1 MCFVEDVPMSNE
13 IPSMYKYHK
22 FSVYFLF
29 GALVIETNTKTI
41 RITQTRPNE
50 IDGLKLH
57 LFWIRLHFHYYVWSY
72 FSPRNH
78 CVIR

>member
-1 MCFVEDVPMSNE
+1 MCFVEDVHMSIE
-13 IPSMYKYHK
+13 FPSMYKYQN

-29 GALVIETNTKTI
+29 GAFVIETNTKTI

-50 IDGLKLH
+50 IDGLILH
-57 LFWIRLHFHYYVWSY
+57 LFWILLHFHYYVWSY
-72 FSPRNH
+72 FSPWNH